1 VPAARDMP
9 ANPLRDVV
17 VADRHG
23 VRVAA
28 TAAGPGRPIMRR
40 CYRTGQEVPMPR
52 DEFVAPAN
60 DLVRAKSLDGA
71 GHLRR
76 E

>member
-1 VPAARDMP
+1 
-9 ANPLRDVV
+9 
-17 VADRHG
+17 
-23 VRVAA
+23 
-28 TAAGPGRPIMRR
+28 MRR